1 MNELAMLRTPN
12 RPLGKNNRIVRIY
25 LFFMLM
31 TLAMNIV
38 TAIANS
44 QPVTLLVIVIFLTVD
59 FFIFASVF
67 MSRSSYIERSKEI

>member
-12 RPLGKNNRIVRIY
+12 RPLGKNNRIVRVY
-25 LFFMLM
+25 LFFIVM

-38 TAIANS
+38 TAMANS
-44 QPVTLLVIVIFLTVD
+44 QPITLIIILIFLTVD
-59 FFIFASVF
+59 LLIFTSVC

>member
-12 RPLGKNNRIVRIY
+12 RPLGKNNRVVRIY
-25 LFFMLM
+25 LFFMVM

-38 TAIANS
+38 TAMATS
-44 QPVTLLVIVIFLTVD
+44 QPITLLIIVIFLTVD
-59 FFIFASVF
+59 LLIFTSVF